1 MEATFN
7 KVKIVITKSDITKEN
22 VDCIVNAANSYLK
35 HGGGVALAI
44 SKNGG
49 PTIQKE
55 SDEYVKKHGPVKTGE
70 VGVTTAGNLPTK
82 YVIHAVGPVWRG
94 GSKDER
100 NLLYN
105 AVMNSLKKAEELK
118 CKIIALPAISSGI
131 FGFPVKECAK
141 IFKKA
146 VIDFSKSEPF
156 NLKEVK
162 ICDISNKTINIFK
175 AEFNE

>member
-1 MEATFN
+1 METTFN
-7 KVKIVITKSDITKEN
+7 KLKIVIKKSDITKEN

-55 SDEYVKKHGPVKTGE
+55 SGEYVKEHGPVKTGE
-70 VGVTTAGNLPTK
+70 VGVTTAGNLSAK
-82 YVIHAVGPVWRG
+82 YIIHAVGPVWRG
-94 GSKDER
+94 GNKNER

-105 AVMNSLKKAEELK
+105 SVMDSLKKAEELK
-118 CKIIALPAISSGI
+118 CKTIAFPAISSGI

-141 IFKKA
+141 IFKRA
-146 VIDFSKSEPF
+146 LIDFSKNEPL
-156 NLKEVK
+156 NLEEVK
-162 ICDISNKTINIFK
+162 ICDINEKTINIFK
-175 AEFNE
+175 SEFEE